1 MILRKPY
8 AFLIKH
14 FKLIHLFITILI
26 INLINKTNNILNF
39 FKDYINDDIFQV
51 DASNYINIF
60 TYISLFIII
69 GLVLIII
76 ILMRKKDKPLLFYIL
91 TVIFYSVLFVGFI
104 YIGSVISDLEFNLL
118 DRKSISFVRDITRIM
133 LIGQWIFLIP
143 YIIRTL
149 GFDIKKFDFKR
160 DLQELEITEEDSE
173 EFELVSPLDMNKVGK
188 ITRKKIRELKY
199 YYIENKLFIIIAI
212 IVIVFATGFYIIKK
226 IDFESLKKYDEKEI
240 IEMDNFYTMTI
251 DDSYITTKNDE
262 GKVIS
267 VNNNF
272 FLIVKFTVKS
282 NYNGKFA
289 LDTSKFI
296 IKIKDK
302 EFIASR
308 NYYNYFKNYGI
319 GYKSQR
325 FSLNDNKTY
334 ILVYNIPDKYK
345 KENIILEYNYKYDYS
360 EEEAKMIKKVVKLKP
375 EKIK

>member
-26 INLINKTNNILNF
+26 INLINKTNDIVDF
-39 FKDYINDDIFQV
+39 FKDYINDDVFEV
-51 DASNYINIF
+51 NVSEYVNIF
-60 TYISLFIII
+60 TYISIFIII
-69 GLVLIII
+69 GLALIII

-91 TVIFYSVLFVGFI
+91 TFISYSVLFVGFI
-104 YIGSVISDLEFNLL
+104 YISSVISELEFNLL
-118 DRKSISFVRDITRIM
+118 DRKSIGFVRDITRIL
-133 LIGQWIFLIP
+133 LIGQWLFLIP

-149 GFDIKKFDFKR
+149 GFDIKKFDFKK

-188 ITRKKIRELKY
+188 VTRKKVRELKY
-199 YYIENKLFIIIAI
+199 YYIENKLFIIISLVG
-212 IVIVFATGFYIIKK
+212 IVLLSGFYIIKK

-240 IEMDNFYTMTI
+240 IKMDNFYTMTI
-251 DDSYITTKNDE
+251 DDSYITTKNDD
-262 GKVIS
+262 GKVIA

-272 FLIVKFTVKS
+272 FLIVKFTVNS
-282 NYNGKFA
+282 NYNGQFA

-296 IKIKDK
+296 VKIKDK
-302 EFIASR
+302 EFMASR

-325 FSLNDNKTY
+325 FSLSDNKTY

-345 KENIILEYNYKYDYS
+345 KANITLEYNYKYDYS

-375 EKIK
+375 EKKK